1 MEILQRAFLNEKKQR
16 KAERLWKALRNSL
29 GFCIA
34 KPALAFNPAPNVERF
49 SRFQLRYPNFRQM
62 CSQSSFVTLHPE
74 LFQVKSKCQEEQF
87 CAHIL
92 LPSGEKTT
100 EAEVILEQPKSAFHL
115 NGTA

>member
-49 SRFQLRYPNFRQM
+49 SCFRLRCPNFRQM
-62 CSQSSFVTLHPE
+62 RLHSPFIPLHPE
-74 LFQVKSKCQEEQF
+74 LFQVKSKCQEE
-87 CAHIL
+87 
-92 LPSGEKTT
+92 
-100 EAEVILEQPKSAFHL
+100 
-115 NGTA
+115 